1 MKKVYENKRPPL
13 VRGLLATIEKRK
25 TSTLWFIVTAVG
37 AILPALLV
45 LVSGYTLVWR
55 DTSKCVEP
63 IRPLIVEALRN
74 FQLPLWNPHEALGIP
89 LFAQMMYSVLHPA
102 SVLGAFLF
110 PNAGMDIFILIY
122 IMLAAA
128 GNFILAR
135 ILGASLGAAAVA
147 GLGYGLSGY
156 VLGMSNNI
164 SYLCPAATAPWC
176 IAAIRIAG
184 EGRRF
189 GIIAATGACASLYFS
204 GDPQWT
210 IIAFLVGIALAIEA
224 GGMRGL
230 KKAAL
235 GIAVGTVI
243 AAVQLTSM
251 MMLLPETSRG
261 IELDY
266 LDRIQWA
273 LSPWRI
279 VEFIAPGFFG
289 SPNLGLTKWPVFMWL
304 GGLAR
309 PGLEMPYVPSVH
321 VGASILVLAAAGLLH
336 SRVTR
341 LFGIASLI
349 LLWLALGVN
358 AGAEQLT
365 HFIPIWGKFRFA
377 EKMVGPLTLC
387 LSILAAFGTE
397 RLSSRPSK
405 IWAICTGIT
414 GLVFMLL
421 VLSLVNWQS
430 FDTFFT
436 VTIAQE
442 AAPHVRQNLTL
453 GLVHAGAAL
462 TALAGLLASAW
473 HWPRMRNYFTMSAA
487 GLVFIQLSFSAPLAL
502 HAGTRDICDRFP
514 LSQIINRNEPTR
526 IATPLEEG
534 YHYPFGLDQFDAQT
548 GAHSHMGAPSYNV
561 PSRIDQINTY
571 TGLRPWRLDS
581 VFKTLAA
588 EFGPQS
594 MIALRRY
601 AITDTII
608 RNPHSADD
616 IKLVRDY
623 SWGGM
628 KVFENPEWDFTVWK
642 VPHRQWA
649 TFAEKV
655 MLVSGEKEAL
665 KALTHIVEYEEST
678 VVLENA
684 TPPESLGTGQ
694 VLTIERKSDYL
705 RIEAVSNDNGILV
718 VNDSYWPGWKA
729 RVDGKEVPIWR
740 ADYLVRAVPWPSGRH
755 VLEMKYDPIEVKIG
769 MLVSI
774 AGVVAFFG
782 LFIMEWRRGRK
793 TAK

>member
-1 MKKVYENKRPPL
+1 MNKVYNNKRPRL
-13 VRGLLATIEKRK
+13 VRNLLVILEKRK
-25 TSTLWFIVTAVG
+25 TSILWISAIAIG
-37 AILPALLV
+37 AILPALLI
-45 LVSGYTLVWR
+45 LISGHTLVWR

-63 IRPLIVEALRN
+63 IRPLVVEALRN

-89 LFAQMMYSVLHPA
+89 LFAQMMYSVLHPV

-110 PNAGMDIFILIY
+110 PHAGMDVFILIY
-122 IMLAAA
+122 IMLAAV

-135 ILGASLGAAAVA
+135 ILGASLAAAAVA

-189 GIIAATGACASLYFS
+189 GIIAASVASASLYFS

-210 IIAFLVGIALAIEA
+210 IIAFIIGIALAIEA
-224 GGMRGL
+224 VGVRGL
-230 KKAAL
+230 KKASL
-235 GIAVGTVI
+235 GIAVGSAI

-251 MMLLPETSRG
+251 MMLFPETSRG

-289 SPNLGLTKWPVFMWL
+289 SPNMGLTKWPVFMWL

-309 PGLEMPYVPSVH
+309 PGLEMPYVPSVY

-397 RLSSRPSK
+397 RLSSRPST
-405 IWAICTGIT
+405 IWAIFTGIT
-414 GLVFMLL
+414 GLVFILL
-421 VLSLVNWQS
+421 ALSLVNWQG

-436 VTIAQE
+436 DTLAQE
-442 AAPHVRQNLTL
+442 AAPHVRHNLSIR
-453 GLVHAGAAL
+453 LVHAGLAL
-462 TALAGLLASAW
+462 IALAGLFVSAW
-473 HWPRMRNYFTMSAA
+473 RWPRMRTYLPMAVA
-487 GLVFIQLSFSAPLAL
+487 GLVFMQLLFSAPLAL
-502 HAGTRDICDRFP
+502 HAGTRDICDKFP

-534 YHYPFGLDQFDAQT
+534 YHYPLGLDQFDAQT

-571 TGLRPWRLDS
+571 TGLRPRRLDS

-608 RNPHSADD
+608 RNPHSAND
-616 IKLVRDY
+616 IELVRAY
-623 SWGGM
+623 SWGGL
-628 KVFENPEWDFTVWK
+628 KVLENAEWDFTVWK
-642 VPHRQWA
+642 VPHRPWA
-649 TFAEKV
+649 IFAEKAI
-655 MLVSGEKEAL
+655 LVSGEKKAL
-665 KALTHIVEYEEST
+665 EALTHIVEHQEST

-694 VLTIERKSDYL
+694 VLNIERKSDYL
-705 RIEAVSNDNGILV
+705 RIEAVSNGNGILV
-718 VNDSYWPGWKA
+718 INDSYWPGWRA
-729 RVDGKEVPIWR
+729 IIDGKEVSIWR

-755 VLEMKYDPIEVKIG
+755 VLEMKYEPTEVTIG
-769 MLVSI
+769 MLISM
-774 AGVVAFFG
+774 AGVVALIS
-782 LFIMEWRRGRK
+782 LFIMEWRQGRK
-793 TAK
+793 ASK